1 MDLIWIIYLIDVLTG
16 NFFIGVVEFFLV
28 IGILVGAFIKCV
40 MSPHGSDDFDKSV
53 VNIGNALTSKA
64 TVIVAVVLFIFLWL
78 SPSKDTAYKMLA
90 AYGVTEAYAAAQ
102 SSDKVKAIA
111 GKSLE
116 VLEKAMDDY
125 LTKEEK

>member
-1 MDLIWIIYLIDVLTG
+1 MDLFWIIYLIGMVGGVKAAAIVVCVITG
-16 NFFIGVVEFFLV
+16 VAGGLITLFSLDEDGWETVKKTIYPILKIFSVALVV
-28 IGILVGAFIKCV
+28 G
-40 MSPHGSDDFDKSV
+40 
-53 VNIGNALTSKA
+53 
-64 TVIVAVVLFIFLWL
+64 LFT
-78 SPSKDTAYKMLA
+78 PTKDTAYKMLA

>member
-1 MDLIWIIYLIDVLTG
+1 MDLFWIIY
-16 NFFIGVVEFFLV
+16 FIGMVDGLLKVTLGAAIICGV
-28 IGILVGAFIKCV
+28 LIPIVGAISSIEGEWDKAKPYLITGVKVFIV
-40 MSPHGSDDFDKSV
+40 SV
-53 VNIGNALTSKA
+53 FVS
-64 TVIVAVVLFIFLWL
+64 IFVPAQ
-78 SPSKDTAYKMLA
+78 STAYKMLA